1 MHADTATIVGL
12 VTPVNLRFVVPVYQR
27 PYTWDIKQC
36 AQLWD
41 DVLSVGR
48 AAQEAR
54 MRSAYGSREVP
65 TYHFTGSI
73 VWIQDGAVSPA
84 GVESRLLIDGQQ
96 RITTLM
102 LVFVALV
109 RYAQRHPEKAKAL
122 VWSAQEIL
130 DDGYLTNKHRS
141 GDDHYKLTLS
151 KGDREVFQALVDGLE
166 QAGAADGTAASA
178 GTAATP
184 SASGELADAMSVFA
198 ASAPT
203 APSHLLDNL
212 AFFESELE
220 RVPDPNVVWLGLQHL
235 QVASIALTE
244 GQDNPQLVFES
255 MNSTGKD
262 LSVADLVRNFIL
274 MSAPVESQASL
285 YRTFWRPIEEALG
298 ADAGSALFD
307 GFLHDWLTAIRAP
320 QQFDVADIYGAFKR
334 YVRTGGYDTHS
345 GVVALINQLR
355 RFVRYY
361 AHITTGEPVP
371 GRDSAAEVDEAL
383 AGLRALGEPR
393 VYPMLLSFYDAYD
406 QQDIDRDT
414 FVRVLRVTESYV
426 LRRLVCDCPGDDF
439 ALYLS
444 GIIGRLDGVRAVGGD
459 YATAYESYL
468 LNAEGTALRF
478 PTDDEFARAVSLR
491 DAADWDEGSPI
502 GRALAAGEDA
512 CRRWP
517 YPAVDE
523 RTRAIY
529 RASR

>member
-65 TYHFTGSI
+65 TYQFTGSI

-109 RYAQRHPEKAKAL
+109 RYAQRHPEKSKAL

-130 DDGYLTNKHRS
+130 DDGYLTNKHRA
-141 GDDHYKLTLS
+141 GEDHYKLTLS
-151 KGDREVFQALVDGLE
+151 KGDRAVFQALVDELE
-166 QAGAADGTAASA
+166 QAGAPDGT
-178 GTAATP
+178 
-184 SASGELADAMSVFA
+184 
-198 ASAPT
+198 SAP
-203 APSHLLDNL
+203 APAVPSHLLDNL

-220 RVPDPNVVWLGLQHL
+220 RVSDPNVVWLGLQHL

-298 ADAGSALFD
+298 ADTGSALFD

-361 AHITTGEPVP
+361 AHITTGQPVP
-371 GRDSAAEVDEAL
+371 GRDPAAEVDEAL

-478 PTDDEFARAVSLR
+478 PTDDEFARAISLR
-491 DAADWDEGSPI
+491 DAADWDDESPI

-512 CRRWP
+512 CRRWA

>member
-27 PYTWDIKQC
+27 PYTWDIRQC

-41 DVLSVGR
+41 DVISVGT
-48 AAQEAR
+48 AAREAR
-54 MRSAYGSREVP
+54 MRSAYGGGNVLP
-65 TYHFTGSI
+65 AYHFTGSI
-73 VWIQDGAVSPA
+73 VWIQDGAVSA
-84 GVESRLLIDGQQ
+84 SGVESRLLIDGQQ

-109 RYAQRHPEKAKAL
+109 RYAQHHPEKAGAL
-122 VWSAQEIL
+122 AWSAQEIL
-130 DDGYLTNKHRS
+130 DDGYLTNKHRT
-141 GDDHYKLTLS
+141 GADHYKLTLS

-166 QAGAADGTAASA
+166 RADASAGDGAAAVDSAVPPTYANTAASSPA
-178 GTAATP
+178 
-184 SASGELADAMSVFA
+184 
-198 ASAPT
+198 

-220 RVPDPNVVWLGLQHL
+220 RVPDPDVVWLGLQHL

-274 MSAPVESQASL
+274 MSAPIESQASL
-285 YRTFWRPIEEALG
+285 YRSFWHPIEEALD
-298 ADAGSALFD
+298 ADAGSGLFD
-307 GFLHDWLTAIRAP
+307 AFLHDWLTAIRAP
-320 QQFDVADIYGAFKR
+320 RQFDATDIYGAFKH
-334 YVRTGGYDTHS
+334 YVRAGGYDTHS

-371 GRDSAAEVDEAL
+371 GRDSSAEVDGAL
-383 AGLRALGEPR
+383 AALRAPGDLR
-393 VYPMLLSFYDAYD
+393 VRPLLLAFYDAYD

-414 FVRVLRVTESYV
+414 FVRVLRATESYI
-426 LRRLVCDCPGDDF
+426 LRRAVCDCPDDDL
-439 ALYLS
+439 ALFLS
-444 GIIGRLDGVRAVGGD
+444 GIIARLDGVRAVGGD
-459 YATAYESYL
+459 YATAFESYL

-478 PTDDEFARAVSLR
+478 PTDDEFARAIALR
-491 DAADWDEGSPI
+491 DAADWDAATPI

-512 CRRWP
+512 CTRWP
-517 YPAVDE
+517 YPVVDE
-523 RTRAIY
+523 ATRAIY